1 MTDITKEPAE
11 LKPADKN
18 EPTVSIP
25 QSELEALM
33 KRIKRLEETSHK
45 GRLSNYDRMN
55 EKNPTR
61 IYKLRVM
68 DGKVIT
74 SWSNLLTDKVEIN
87 PITKKVEENQT
98 LRVYYE
104 DGKTEVLDIVMF
116 NRRYTY
122 INAIIKEE
130 KLLHKQEDIEKYG
143 DRKFVLETEDGKE
156 YEIGVRF
163 VN

>member
-1 MTDITKEPAE
+1 
-11 LKPADKN
+11 
-18 EPTVSIP
+18 
-25 QSELEALM
+25 
-33 KRIKRLEETSHK
+33 
-45 GRLSNYDRMN
+45 
-55 EKNPTR
+55 
-61 IYKLRVM
+61 
-68 DGKVIT
+68 
-74 SWSNLLTDKVEIN
+74 
-87 PITKKVEENQT
+87 
-98 LRVYYE
+98 
-104 DGKTEVLDIVMF
+104 MF